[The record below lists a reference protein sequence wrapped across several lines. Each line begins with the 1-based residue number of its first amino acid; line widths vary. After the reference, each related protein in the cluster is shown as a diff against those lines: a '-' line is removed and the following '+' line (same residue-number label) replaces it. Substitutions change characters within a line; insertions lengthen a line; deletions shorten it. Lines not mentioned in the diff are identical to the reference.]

1 MEKGK
6 KEYPATAACAAA
18 ADARLSFQCNKWG
31 KVEKGI
37 ACNTAGLFSRYSKRT
52 MTLEGQKRNV
62 PHLLQTQQALVCR
75 WSISETLLLLHCCFT
90 STVNI

>member
-37 ACNTAGLFSRYSKRT
+37 CWTFFPLFQKNNDIRGTKKKRPTPTANTAGTCLS
-52 MTLEGQKRNV
+52 V
-62 PHLLQTQQALVCR
+62 
-75 WSISETLLLLHCCFT
+75 
-90 STVNI
+90 VNIGNGPMLKVPRHLYLVNCF